1 MLEVIVCI
9 ILAPLAIAAVGVAAG
24 VLIGVCKG
32 VYKAI
37 KNFTK

>member
-24 VLIGVCKG
+24 VWKG
-32 VYKAI
+32 VY
-37 KNFTK
+37 